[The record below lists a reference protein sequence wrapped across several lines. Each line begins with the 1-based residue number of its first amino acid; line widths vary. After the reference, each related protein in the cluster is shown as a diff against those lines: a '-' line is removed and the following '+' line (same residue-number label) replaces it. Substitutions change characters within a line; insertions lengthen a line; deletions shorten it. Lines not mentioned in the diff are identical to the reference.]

1 MLKMKRLLFFALLLP
16 LTLMADIRY
25 DYYFQEATSK
35 RLAGK
40 LDEAVALYEH
50 CLRLDGRR
58 PEALF
63 ELGRLQIALKEDS
76 LGIEM
81 MRQAA
86 DMDSLNANYQENVAA
101 VMLRRMMNNE
111 AVTYL
116 ERLSALRPSRSEVKM
131 QLAKHYGNIGNWER
145 ALEIL
150 DAIDK
155 REGRSV
161 ETAGEKFSI
170 YMIDCK
176 DSVRAFQQFEELC
189 KERPYDVMALIQCG
203 RLYQYYGDTLRA
215 NQFFEEARRVGPTET
230 ELALLRSDAVSLL
243 QREAPGE
250 EVVKVLKKIL
260 ELQPDDENVMG
271 YLMEYYGKKEDYEQ
285 LEEICRRG
293 VNLYPE
299 NLGYSYFLGITLMQ
313 QKRFENAIE
322 VFRKGLEKRGEGTRP
337 SLISEVWGLKGD
349 ACHEVG
355 RYDEAFAAFDS
366 ALVYNKDNV
375 AYLNNYAYYLSLRE
389 ERLDE
394 AAEMSRRTL
403 KAAPD
408 NPIYLDTYA
417 WIMFISR
424 QYDEAE
430 RVMYKVVPPD
440 STDEYLLDN
449 KYCMSNVLEHAGDI
463 AWMQGKEEDA
473 LRFWRLAMKRDD
485 KTGTPLL
492 PKKVRKKKYYAK

>member
-1 MLKMKRLLFFALLLP
+1 MKRLLFLVLLLP
-16 LTLMADIRY
+16 LALMADVRY

-40 LDEAVALYEH
+40 IDEAVALYEH

-86 DMDSLNANYQENVAA
+86 DVDSLNANYQENVAA
-101 VMLRRMMNNE
+101 VMLRRMMNDE
-111 AVTYL
+111 AVVYM
-116 ERLSALRPSRSEVKM
+116 ERLSRLRPNRSEVKM
-131 QLAKHYGNIGNWER
+131 QLAKHYSNIGNWER

-150 DAIDK
+150 DAIEK
-155 REGRSV
+155 REGRTV

-170 YMIDCK
+170 YMVDCK

-215 NQFFEEARRVGPTET
+215 NQFFDEARRVGPTET
-230 ELALLRSDAVSLL
+230 ELVLLRSEAVSLL

-250 EVVKVLKKIL
+250 EVVTVLKKIL

-271 YLMEYYGKKEDYEQ
+271 YLMEYYGKKEDYGQ

-322 VFRKGLEKRGEGTRP
+322 VFRKGLEKCGEGTRP
-337 SLISEVWGLKGD
+337 SLISEVWGLRGD

-375 AYLNNYAYYLSLRE
+375 AYLNNYAYYLSLRG

-394 AAEMSRRTL
+394 AAKMSRRTL

-408 NPIYLDTYA
+408 NPVYLDTYA
-417 WIMFISR
+417 WILFIKKDYFR
-424 QYDEAE
+424 ARDVMN
-430 RVMYKVVPPD
+430 RVVSPD
-440 STDEYLLDN
+440 SSDVALLND

-463 AWMQGKEEDA
+463 AWHIGEKEEA
-473 LRFWRLAMKRDD
+473 LRFWRLALRRDD
-485 KTGTPLL
+485 RTGTPRLQE
-492 PKKVRKKKYYAK
+492 KVRKKKYYAK

>member
-1 MLKMKRLLFFALLLP
+1 MRKLLFFVLLLP
-16 LTLMADIRY
+16 LVLMADIRY
-25 DYYFQEATSK
+25 DYFFQEATSK

-40 LDEAVALYEH
+40 LDEAVVLYEH
-50 CLRLDGRR
+50 CLRLDSRR

-63 ELGRLQIALKEDS
+63 ELGRLQMALKEDS

-81 MRQAA
+81 MKQAA

-101 VMLRRMMNNE
+101 LMLRKMMSDE
-111 AVTYL
+111 AVVYM
-116 ERLSALRPSRSEVKM
+116 ERLSRLRPNRSEVKM
-131 QLAKHYGNIGNWER
+131 QLAKHYSNVGNWER
-145 ALEIL
+145 SLEIL
-150 DAIDK
+150 DAIEK
-155 REGRSV
+155 REGRTI

-170 YMIDCK
+170 YMIDCQ

-189 KERPYDVMALIQCG
+189 KERPYDVMAKIQCG

-215 NQFFEEARRVGPTET
+215 NQLFDDARRVGPTET
-230 ELALLRSDAVSLL
+230 ELVLLRSEAVSLL

-250 EVVKVLKKIL
+250 EVVAVLKKIL
-260 ELQPDDENVMG
+260 ELQPDDESVMG
-271 YLMEYYGKKEDYEQ
+271 YLMEYYGKREEYEQ

-313 QKRFENAIE
+313 QKRLENAIE

-375 AYLNNYAYYLSLRE
+375 AYLNNYAYYLSLRG

-394 AAEMSRRTL
+394 AAEMSLRTL

-417 WIMFISR
+417 WILFISQ

-430 RVMYKVVPPD
+430 RVMQKVVPSD
-440 STDEYLLDN
+440 STDEYLLEN
-449 KYCMSNVLEHAGDI
+449 RYCMSNVLEHAGDI
-463 AWMQGKEEDA
+463 AWKVGKEEEA

-492 PKKVRKKKYYAK
+492 PKKVRNKKYYAK